1 MSLKEKKPVTD
12 AELELMRHS
21 TSHVMAEAVQILF
34 PGAKFGIGPSIE
46 DGFYYDF
53 DLPRPLTP
61 DDLSTIEAKMKEI
74 ISANLPFVKK
84 EVSKEEARQPIDR
97 CWRPTEPLSCNTLS
111 GKCIFIS
118 DILRHEQQEYCMKH
132 KVIVVL
138 SIVILAATEPV
149 QTALADAFMMVTDFN
164 QQVDT
169 ARKQKSTLYMLNVNM
184 SKIQVSLEKS
194 KQGLEDWLLKNTGAK
209 EPPPKY
215 PGIMDSMFGGR

>member
-1 MSLKEKKPVTD
+1 MDFSQIQENIPVILSIIGLIIIQFFLRRRKPELTHQEIAHNLLTEVKLDQALADSHHLRSKPKKF
-12 AELELMRHS
+12 
-21 TSHVMAEAVQILF
+21 EAVIWQRNKNKL
-34 PGAKFGIGPSIE
+34 
-46 DGFYYDF
+46 DF
-53 DLPRPLTP
+53 LPQPL
-61 DDLSTIEAKMKEI
+61 
-74 ISANLPFVKK
+74 
-84 EVSKEEARQPIDR
+84 
-97 CWRPTEPLSCNTLS
+97 
-111 GKCIFIS
+111 
-118 DILRHEQQEYCMKH
+118 
-132 KVIVVL
+132 
-138 SIVILAATEPV
+138 

>member
-1 MSLKEKKPVTD
+1 MDFSQIQENIPVILSIIGLIIIQFFLRRRKPEVTHQEIARNLLAEVKLDQALAASHHLRSKPKKF
-12 AELELMRHS
+12 
-21 TSHVMAEAVQILF
+21 EAVIWQRNKNKL
-34 PGAKFGIGPSIE
+34 
-46 DGFYYDF
+46 DF
-53 DLPRPLTP
+53 LPQPL
-61 DDLSTIEAKMKEI
+61 
-74 ISANLPFVKK
+74 
-84 EVSKEEARQPIDR
+84 
-97 CWRPTEPLSCNTLS
+97 
-111 GKCIFIS
+111 
-118 DILRHEQQEYCMKH
+118 
-132 KVIVVL
+132 
-138 SIVILAATEPV
+138 